1 MKFFALAALLG
12 FTTANMQTQ
21 IKRDKVFLK
30 DEMETLLELVEQVET
45 REQSEI
51 FESIEIR
58 KEVLKAL
65 AV

>member
-12 FTTANMQTQ
+12 YTTANMQTQ